1 MKTKGIRF
9 KLTIWYALAFSVA
22 GSLVFLSFYL
32 LTKQALYY
40 QTDSSLTTHGL
51 KVMEVALRAG
61 TGMHDDLAKQAFLS
75 EFSKIPGMLVVIGDE
90 KGKIISS
97 SILASENNEAITSI
111 MINTIESERPVFVN
125 QKLGSTLMRFWVNPV
140 RNDGRLLGVILLAHP
155 IDVIESSLDDLLST
169 MSTVYVSLVLL
180 TTVGGYLLAKEA
192 TKPIS
197 EMAGEITKISS
208 DNLNERV
215 RVPKTGDEIENL
227 GKTFNGLLDRVDSA
241 FKRERQ
247 FIGDVAHELKTPLA
261 TLRGEIELALS
272 RKRAAAEYKKALS
285 EALIDAKRLGKTLT
299 NILDLAWSQADTKMG
314 EVDLTSL
321 TEEIQEIARKLSFQ
335 KKIVIKSK
343 IKKGIFVN
351 GRRDKL
357 FRAIANLVDNAI
369 KYTPNKG
376 WVELGLFE
384 DKDQV
389 VIRVKDSGAG
399 ISKIDLPHIFERFY
413 RGNKMEKT
421 LGSGLGLT
429 ITKAIVEAHRG
440 KLVVMSKKGKGTTA
454 TISLPKLTR
463 VFMNS
468 SYPVS

>member
-1 MKTKGIRF
+1 MKPKGIRF

-22 GSLVFLSFYL
+22 GTLVFLSFYF

-40 QTDSSLTTHGL
+40 QTDTTLNNHGL

-61 TGMHDDLAKQAFLS
+61 SGMHDELTKQAFLS
-75 EFSKIPGMLVVIGDE
+75 EFSKIPGMLVIIGDE

-111 MINTIESERPVFVN
+111 MTKAFGSDKPVFIN

-140 RNDGRLLGVILLAHP
+140 KSDERLLGVILLAHP
-155 IDVIESSLDDLLST
+155 IDVIENSLNDLLST

-180 TTVGGYLLAKEA
+180 TTAAGYLLAKGA

-197 EMAGEITKISS
+197 EMADEITKINSN
-208 DNLNERV
+208 NLSERV

-261 TLRGEIELALS
+261 TLQGEIELALS
-272 RKRAAAEYKKALS
+272 HKRAAAEYKMALS
-285 EALIDAKRLGKTLT
+285 ETLIDAKRLGKTLA
-299 NILDLAWSQADTKMG
+299 NILDLAWSQADAKAE

-321 TEEIQEIARKLSFQ
+321 AEEIQEIAGKLALQ
-335 KKIVIKSK
+335 KKIVIKGK
-343 IKKGIFVN
+343 IKKGVFVN

-357 FRAIANLVDNAI
+357 FRAILNLVDNAI

-376 WVELGLFE
+376 RVEIGLFE

-389 VIRVKDSGAG
+389 TIRVKDSGAG
-399 ISKIDLPHIFERFY
+399 IGKIDLPHIFERFY
-413 RGNKMEKT
+413 RGNKTEKT
-421 LGSGLGLT
+421 LGSGLGLA

-440 KLVVMSKKGKGTTA
+440 KLTVESKKGKGVSA
-454 TISLPKLTR
+454 TINLPKL
-463 VFMNS
+463 VE
-468 SYPVS
+468 

>member
-61 TGMHDDLAKQAFLS
+61 TGMHDNLAKQAFLS

-90 KGKIISS
+90 KGGIISS

-111 MINTIESERPVFVN
+111 MIDAIGSEKPVFVN

-140 RNDGRLLGVILLAHP
+140 KSDGRLLRVILLAHP
-155 IDVIESSLDDLLST
+155 IDVIENSLSALASA
-169 MSTVYVSLVLL
+169 MSVVYVSLVLL
-180 TTVGGYLLAKEA
+180 TTFGGYLLAKKA

-227 GKTFNGLLDRVDSA
+227 GKTFNSLLDRVDSA

-261 TLRGEIELALS
+261 TLRGEIELALAKK
-272 RKRAAAEYKKALS
+272 RKSEVYRHALK
-285 EALIDAKRLGKTLT
+285 EALLDAKRLSETLT
-299 NILDLAWSQADTKMG
+299 NILDLAWSQTDAKLQK
-314 EVDLTSL
+314 VDLSSLMNEL
-321 TEEIQEIARKLSFQ
+321 TEVAQKMALMKNQKIEGKIMEKISVLGKKDKLSR
-335 KKIVIKSK
+335 V
-343 IKKGIFVN
+343 V
-351 GRRDKL
+351 L
-357 FRAIANLVDNAI
+357 NLIDNAI
-369 KYTPNKG
+369 KFTPDKGKIEITLNKEG
-376 WVELGLFE
+376 GFAIVAVTDNG
-384 DKDQV
+384 D
-389 VIRVKDSGAG
+389 G
-399 ISKIDLPHIFERFY
+399 ISKADLSHVFERFY
-413 RGNKMEKT
+413 RGNRTKAA
-421 LGSGLGLT
+421 GSGLGLP
-429 ITKAIVEAHRG
+429 IAKAIVEAHRG
-440 KLVVMSKKGKGTTA
+440 KIKIKSDKGKGTT
-454 TISLPKLTR
+454 IKVYLPIL
-463 VFMNS
+463 
-468 SYPVS
+468 P

>member
-1 MKTKGIRF
+1 MKPKGIRF

-40 QTDSSLTTHGL
+40 QTDTTLNNHGL

-61 TGMHDDLAKQAFLS
+61 TGMHEELAKQAFLS

-97 SILASENNEAITSI
+97 SILASENNEAIISI
-111 MINTIESERPVFVN
+111 LTNAIGSEKPVFVN

-140 RNDGRLLGVILLAHP
+140 RSNGRLLGVILLAHP
-155 IDVIESSLDDLLST
+155 IDVIENSLNDLLST

-180 TTVGGYLLAKEA
+180 TTVAGYLLAKEA

-197 EMAGEITKISS
+197 EMAEEITKISS
-208 DNLNERV
+208 NNLNERV

-272 RKRAAAEYKKALS
+272 RKRAAVEYKTALS
-285 EALIDAKRLGKTLT
+285 ETLIDTKRLGKTLT
-299 NILDLAWSQADTKMG
+299 NILDLAWSQADTKTE

-321 TEEIQEIARKLSFQ
+321 TEEIQEIARKLALQ
-335 KKIVIKSK
+335 KKITIKSK
-343 IKKGIFVN
+343 IKKGVFVN
-351 GRRDKL
+351 GRKDKL
-357 FRAIANLVDNAI
+357 FRAIVNLVDNAI

-376 WVELGLFE
+376 RVEIDLFG

-389 VIRVKDSGAG
+389 VIRVKDSGTG
-399 ISKIDLPHIFERFY
+399 IGKIDLPHIFERFY
-413 RGNKMEKT
+413 RGNKTEKI
-421 LGSGLGLT
+421 LGSGLGLA
-429 ITKAIVEAHRG
+429 ITKAIVEAQRG
-440 KLVVMSKKGKGTTA
+440 ILTVESKKGKGTTA
-454 TISLPKLTR
+454 TISLPK
-463 VFMNS
+463 
-468 SYPVS
+468 